1 MKIVSKDLFRL
12 LETRCSGWHLKNQA
26 LKKME
31 NGLNSEKMKY
41 CKKKVVWNV
50 LRNKNWL
57 KIID

>member
-1 MKIVSKDLFRL
+1 
-12 LETRCSGWHLKNQA
+12 
-26 LKKME
+26 ME

-41 CKKKVVWNV
+41 CKKKIVWNV